1 MAPVS
6 GPIESDD
13 PVLARRARLAR
24 LADTG
29 QRFGYGCFGVAI
41 VVFVVGAIRGFTGLT
56 VTVVVTA
63 LAVGSVTLAPAIVL
77 GYAAKAADREERE
90 QSG

>member
-1 MAPVS
+1 MARVS
-6 GPIESDD
+6 DGPSNDND

-24 LADTG
+24 LAETG
-29 QRFGYGCFGVAI
+29 QRVGYGCFGVAI
-41 VVFVVGAIRGFTGLT
+41 VVFVIGAIRGFSDVT

-77 GYAAKAADREERE
+77 GYAAKAADREER
-90 QSG
+90 GG

>member
-1 MAPVS
+1 MARVS
-6 GPIESDD
+6 HVDGDD

-24 LADTG
+24 LANAG
-29 QRFGYGCFGVAI
+29 QRVGYGCFGVAM
-41 VVFVVGAIRGFTGLT
+41 VVFVVGAIRGFTSLT
-56 VTVVVTA
+56 VTVVVAA

-90 QSG
+90 RGA